1 MRHQVALAHYDV
13 EEHGTQTG
21 VLVLLVV
28 IDEDILQ
35 FIEFRRH
42 MAVVDGE
49 FVDSEIGFRV
59 VVEQTFH
66 VTEYDVVLIFHMLL
80 HLLHIVVE
88 EFHEHQGDIVGLV
101 AVYSLDQMVAYLGHR
116 DIEE

>member
-1 MRHQVALAHYDV
+1 
-13 EEHGTQTG
+13 
-21 VLVLLVV
+21 
-28 IDEDILQ
+28 
-35 FIEFRRH
+35 
-42 MAVVDGE
+42 
-49 FVDSEIGFRV
+49 
-59 VVEQTFH
+59 
-66 VTEYDVVLIFHMLL
+66 MLL